1 MNQAGSI
8 QIKSGQLMLR
18 QAPDSQSPVL
28 ARLSKNRPVQ
38 VLAEAGDWYRIRVGN
53 QQGYAAKAYI
63 QLSSP
68 LPIAEPPTL
77 LPEPE
82 ATDYFKVASG
92 QLTFDAEGME
102 QPDRYFSRL
111 PHVPSDNSGVTLGR
125 GYDMRDKTPNQIQS
139 DLSHCGINTDAA
151 SRFGA
156 AAGLSGAAARS
167 YISRQH
173 LNSFE
178 ISPAQQQLLFALTYQ
193 QMQSDVLRI
202 CRKPDLVARYGPTDW
217 AQLPAKVQDLVVDL
231 RYRGDYTPS
240 SRLKLQPLLVRYNSG
255 AMAQLMADE
264 TYWCSDEK
272 VPRDRFVR
280 RRDYLTS

>member
-38 VLAEAGDWYRIRVGN
+38 VLAEAGNWYRIRAGN

-63 QLSSP
+63 ALSSP
-68 LPIAEPPTL
+68 LPEPAASGPI
-77 LPEPE
+77 PS
-82 ATDYFKVASG
+82 DHNQNDFQVAAG

-102 QPDRYFSRL
+102 QPGRYFSRQ
-111 PHVPSDNSGVTLGR
+111 PHVPTDSSGVTLGR
-125 GYDMRDKTPNQIQS
+125 GYDMRDKTPASIKADLTSCGLSS
-139 DLSHCGINTDAA
+139 DSA
-151 SRFGA
+151 SQFSR
-156 AAGLSGAAARS
+156 AAGLSGATAR
-167 YISRQH
+167 RFLLQQQ
-173 LNSFE
+173 LGSFE
-178 ISPAQQQLLFALTYQ
+178 INPAQQKQLFTLTYQ
-193 QMQSDVLRI
+193 QMLSDVMRI